1 MKNIKG
7 FTLVELLVVIAL
19 IGILTMITA
28 STFVTAQIK
37 GRDIKRKADLNS
49 LSKALQMYYNDFG
62 KFPDATPDSSPDSS
76 KINLNIGGSLAAN
89 NYVYMVV
96 IPTEE
101 KLTDKPYVYEVS
113 SKGKSYN
120 LFADLENREDKECLK
135 DMSDNNGKY
144 SRSSNYYCYG
154 IASPNTSVGTTTQDL

>member
-1 MKNIKG
+1 MKNKG

-37 GRDIKRKADLNS
+37 SRDIKRKADLNS

-62 KFPDATPDSSPDSS
+62 KFPAANL
-76 KINLNIGGSLAAN
+76 INNVGSTSLAAN
-89 NYVYMVV
+89 NYVYMMVL
-96 IPTEE
+96 PTET
-101 KLTDKPYVYEVS
+101 KSGWSDYVYEVS
-113 SKGKSYN
+113 SGGKSYN

-135 DMSDNNGKY
+135 ISGDTGLY
-144 SRSSNYYCYG
+144 VRSGQNYCYG
-154 IASPNTSVGTTTQDL
+154 IASPNTSVGTTTEDL